1 MKQIIRK
8 IYNGLITWAEAIAEY
23 RQSNAS
29 KHYY

>member
-1 MKQIIRK
+1 MKNIIKK
-8 IYNGLITWAEAIAEY
+8 IYEGLISWSEAIAEY